1 MNTHPARSGDLAAPH
16 PHGHRHG
23 HAHAHAHAHG
33 AHDGHGTHAATGHRQ
48 RPGRHG
54 GAERRRLSQRPWWP
68 WLRRSASLLF
78 FGLVGW
84 LLWRYARNIAW
95 GEVMQSL
102 RDLPRPALAA
112 AVGLAVASHLL
123 YACFDLIGRRYT
135 RHTLRTGIVMAVT
148 FVSYTFNLCIG
159 SLVGGVG
166 FRYRL
171 YSRLGLKTGVITR
184 IVSMSMLTNWLGYKL
199 LAGFLFLVH
208 PLALPP
214 EWKMGNHG
222 LQWAGAA
229 LIAVSLGYVLACWKM
244 GDHVWHW
251 RGHELY
257 LPPWRMAVVQMTI
270 SCLNWSLMAGVI
282 WVLLQRQLPYPD
294 VLTVLLVGAIAGV
307 VLHVPAGLGVF
318 EAVFIA
324 LLGHRIGEPQLLA
337 ALLGYRA
344 VYYIGPL
351 MIAAL
356 LYLLMEARARKLKR
370 RAHVG
375 RPPSS
380 QPQESAP

>member
-1 MNTHPARSGDLAAPH
+1 MNSRSARAGDLAAPH

-23 HAHAHAHAHG
+23 HVRGHAHG
-33 AHDGHGTHAATGHRQ
+33 AHDTLGTHTAPPHRRPPGHAGPERQ
-48 RPGRHG
+48 R
-54 GAERRRLSQRPWWP
+54 LTQRPWWP
-68 WLRRSASLLF
+68 WLRRIASLLF
-78 FGLVGW
+78 FALVGW

-95 GEVMQSL
+95 GEVLQSL
-102 RDLPRPALAA
+102 RDLPRPALFA
-112 AVGLAVASHLL
+112 AVALAAASHLL

-135 RHTLRTGIVMAVT
+135 RHTLKTGVVMVVT
-148 FVSYTFNLCIG
+148 FISYTFNLCIG

-199 LAGFLFLVH
+199 LAGLLFVLH

-214 EWKMGNHG
+214 EWKMGNYG
-222 LQWAGAA
+222 LQWAGVA
-229 LIAVSLGYVLACWKM
+229 LIAISLGYVLACWKM
-244 GDHVWHW
+244 GDHVWNW

-257 LPPWRMAVVQMTI
+257 LPPWRMAVVQMAI
-270 SCLNWSLMAGVI
+270 SCINWSLMAGVI
-282 WVLLQRQLPYPD
+282 WVLLLRQLPYAD

-324 LLGHRIGEPQLLA
+324 LLGHRIGEAQLLA

-351 MIAAL
+351 VIAAL
-356 LYLLMEARARKLKR
+356 LYLLMEARARRLKR
-370 RAHVG
+370 RAHIG
-375 RPPSS
+375 RPPTA

>member
-1 MNTHPARSGDLAAPH
+1 MSTQSLRRVRLQ
-16 PHGHRHG
+16 
-23 HAHAHAHAHG
+23 
-33 AHDGHGTHAATGHRQ
+33 ATRRPRAMPRPERQ
-48 RPGRHG
+48 RL
-54 GAERRRLSQRPWWP
+54 ASRPWWP
-68 WLRRSASLLF
+68 WVKRAVSLVF
-78 FGLVGW
+78 FVAVAW
-84 LLWRYARNIAW
+84 LLVRYARTIDW
-95 GEVMQSL
+95 GDVLDSL
-102 RDLPRPALAA
+102 QRLPAPALAA
-112 AVGLAVASHLL
+112 AVVLAMASHLL
-123 YACFDLIGRRYT
+123 YSCFDLIGRRYT
-135 RHTLRTGIVMAVT
+135 GHTLKTPVVMAVT

-214 EWKMGNHG
+214 SWHMGNHG
-222 LQWAGAA
+222 LQWIGAA
-229 LIAVSLGYVLACWKM
+229 LVAISAGYIFACWRF
-244 GDHVWHW
+244 GDHVWNW

-257 LPPWRMAVVQMTI
+257 LPPWRMAVLQMAI
-270 SCLNWSLMAGVI
+270 SALNWSLMAAII
-282 WVLLQRQLPYPD
+282 WVLLQRQIPYTD

-324 LLGHRIGEPQLLA
+324 LLGYRIGEGQLLA

-344 VYYIGPL
+344 LYYIGPL
-351 MIAAL
+351 LIAAL
-356 LYLLMEARARKLKR
+356 MYLVMELRARRLRKK
-370 RAHVG
+370 AHL
-375 RPPSS
+375 
-380 QPQESAP
+380 APAARMP